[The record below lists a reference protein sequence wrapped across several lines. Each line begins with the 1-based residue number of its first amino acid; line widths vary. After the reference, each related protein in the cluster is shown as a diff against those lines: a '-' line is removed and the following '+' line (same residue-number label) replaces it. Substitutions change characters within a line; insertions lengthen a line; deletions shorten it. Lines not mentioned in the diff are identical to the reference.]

1 MFGGKKPNQ
10 SRTCFRAEE
19 LGVKSF
25 KTHQEINTRHYHL
38 PTQETIARA
47 VPSQEQGTPKDER
60 QKSKQSTRHLHP
72 TYTSLPP
79 ASMYT

>member
-25 KTHQEINTRHYHL
+25 KTHQEINTRHHHL
-38 PTQETIARA
+38 LTQETIARA
-47 VPSQEQGTPKDER
+47 VPSQEQETPKER
-60 QKSKQSTRHLHP
+60 QK
-72 TYTSLPP
+72 
-79 ASMYT
+79 